1 MSEENK
7 LEVKLV
13 DIEAKVDRLLRVI
26 IGDDE
31 VAQIGLAKKVDAH
44 EKWIQEKKISDAKLI
59 AASSVISGIGVF
71 LLNLWLSIFTKQ

>member
-1 MSEENK
+1 MSEENR

-26 IGDDE
+26 VGDDE

-71 LLNLWLSIFTKQ
+71 LLNLWLSVFTKQ

>member
-1 MSEENK
+1 MSEEK
-7 LEVKLV
+7 RLKVKLV

-31 VAQIGLAKKVDAH
+31 VAQVGLAKRVDAH
-44 EKWIQEKKISDAKLI
+44 EKWIQEKKINDAKLI

-71 LLNLWLSIFTKQ
+71 LLNLWLSVFTKS